1 MDRKTIKEKKK
12 ERLKIVQGMYL
23 KGMAV
28 TEIAMELGCASSTIS
43 SDIRQLGIR
52 REKKDYENEI
62 LKLLKDGKTNIQI
75 CKQLG
80 VCSDRIKKVRK
91 KYGMGRQFVLTEE
104 NLIDGN
110 TVYATDYSKVKLE
123 KVTIDGKQYTD
134 ITPMLAPK

>member
-1 MDRKTIKEKKK
+1 MRKTIRDIKK
-12 ERLKIVQGMYL
+12 ERMVLVREMYL

-28 TEIAMELGCASSTIS
+28 TEIARELGCASSTIS
-43 SDIRQLGIR
+43 SDIRELGIR

-62 LKLLKDGKTNIQI
+62 LQLLKDGKTNIQI

-91 KYGMGRQFVLTEE
+91 KYGMGRTFVVTEE

-110 TVYATDYSKVKLE
+110 TVYAKDYSKVKLE
-123 KVTIDGKQYTD
+123 KITIEGKRYTD
-134 ITPMLAPK
+134 ITPIFAPR